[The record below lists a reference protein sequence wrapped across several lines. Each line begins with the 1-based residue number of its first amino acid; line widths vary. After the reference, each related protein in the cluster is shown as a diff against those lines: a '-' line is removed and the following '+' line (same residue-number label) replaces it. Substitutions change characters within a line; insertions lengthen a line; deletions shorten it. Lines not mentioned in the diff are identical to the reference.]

1 MNKERNSL
9 LRDSSGVIAG
19 AKGSSRLEA
28 GFFYIMRKSINPQN
42 ETLEGLVTNVAK
54 KQAASLGISVE
65 TYVGRI
71 AMKTDRLPMTI
82 MLPMRDIARIQ
93 KIWEGQAR
101 EWVENMIPEV
111 LDSEVGEVEELAKN

>member
-1 MNKERNSL
+1 MKKRKDI
-9 LRDSSGVIAG
+9 LRSDSRGVIPT
-19 AKGSSRLEA
+19 AKGYCLLDA
-28 GFFYIMRKSINPQN
+28 GFFYIMRKSVKSQN

-101 EWVENMIPEV
+101 EWVENIIPEV
-111 LDSEVGEVEELAKN
+111 LDSEVGEAAEGGAR

>member
-1 MNKERNSL
+1 MK
-9 LRDSSGVIAG
+9 
-19 AKGSSRLEA
+19 
-28 GFFYIMRKSINPQN
+28 KSIKPQN

-54 KQAASLGISVE
+54 KQAASLGIPVE

-71 AMKTDRLPMTI
+71 AMKMERLPMTI
-82 MLPMRDIARIQ
+82 TLRMRDIARIQ

>member
-1 MNKERNSL
+1 MKKRKDILHS
-9 LRDSSGVIAG
+9 DSRGVITT
-19 AKGSSRLEA
+19 AKGSRLLDA

-65 TYVGRI
+65 SYVGRI

-101 EWVENMIPEV
+101 EWVENIIPEV

>member
-1 MNKERNSL
+1 MKKRKDI
-9 LRDSSGVIAG
+9 LRSDSCGVIPT
-19 AKGSSRLEA
+19 AKGYCLLDA
-28 GFFYIMRKSINPQN
+28 GFFYIMRKSVKSQN

-54 KQAASLGISVE
+54 KQAASLGIPVE

-101 EWVENMIPEV
+101 EWVENIIPEV
-111 LDSEVGEVEELAKN
+111 LDSEVGEAAEGGAR

>member
-1 MNKERNSL
+1 MK
-9 LRDSSGVIAG
+9 
-19 AKGSSRLEA
+19 KT
-28 GFFYIMRKSINPQN
+28 KSTPQN

-54 KQAASLGISVE
+54 RKAASLGIPVE

-82 MLPMRDIARIQ
+82 MVAMRDISRIQ
-93 KIWEGQAR
+93 KIWEGQVR

-111 LDSEVGEVEELAKN
+111 LNGEVGKVEELAKN